1 LPYCKD
7 FHDFVKC
14 SDFFATEPR
23 EMCKILEMIGFQKV
37 HQVGSHVRYAH
48 PDGRKTV
55 VPVHGNEELGTG
67 LIKEILKQSR
77 ISRETYEELRKN
89 V

>member
-1 LPYCKD
+1 MSRLLPVSGK
-7 FHDFVKC
+7 
-14 SDFFATEPR
+14 

-37 HQVGSHVRYAH
+37 HQVGRHARYAH

-77 ISRETYEELRKN
+77 ISRETYD
-89 V
+89 